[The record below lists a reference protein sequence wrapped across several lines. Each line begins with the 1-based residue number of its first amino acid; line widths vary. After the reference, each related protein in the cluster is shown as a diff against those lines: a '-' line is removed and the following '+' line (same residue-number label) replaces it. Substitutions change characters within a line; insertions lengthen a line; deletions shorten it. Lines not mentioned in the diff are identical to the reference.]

1 MKTKKEKV
9 FSKTLFLRS
18 LALAAMTITTT
29 SLVVSSFWMRHE
41 EIAYQKMSPGFSVD
55 TTEVVFGFWE
65 DVGLIRQQGFVRV
78 SRVGTHSAA
87 QKAGFEIGDSIIAVN
102 GKQLKQTPQAFGRA
116 FLGAYPGKRIEFEI
130 ARNGRREHRI
140 LVLEDNSVLSYPPWD
155 YLNIE
160 GTWLARARADSIGA
174 DTTQGFLV
182 TTAKAKSKLTGGN
195 TRVQSGDIIVRF
207 NGVPLESE
215 SQFFRL
221 MQESAQRQVSIEYL
235 RSGKIHSTN
244 ASLNNPLFY
253 FMLKRYLTLL
263 PSFLLL
269 LFLVVG
275 ATIGWVRLRDSN
287 AFQFSLWIQ
296 CWIVFLCMIPV
307 GIPMQISWPNWAL
320 CALACAFTSSLCLF
334 VVLTI
339 NLFAVFPNPTRLGK
353 IVLRSKWFVFAV
365 CCLSAFIYTGKEMLN
380 LFGGSLSRLSNAI
393 PGFVTDIHGFIL
405 VAVLA
410 LLPALLIAQRIETR
424 HHPERRLKII
434 EYALMSAPM
443 GIIISVVI
451 GFIAWGL
458 STQAIGGILPPIL
471 GLIALL
477 VALVSFF
484 ALPLLLAYGLLTH
497 KVFGIRFILRKG
509 LQYLLV
515 SKGALLLEGGAIFLI
530 IWKIIGTSGSRLAQS
545 VPAMSGVA
553 LGSAALIIVGLS
565 RVNRGIM
572 PAIDRRFFREAYDV
586 RRLLS
591 GLSEQLSTLRER
603 DKILHRT
610 AATVLKTL
618 HPHRVVILLREGEAA
633 HLKGALSI
641 GNGHSRQISYEQLE
655 QSAIST
661 PPFELEAED
670 SIVKQL
676 EQDKAWADVYPE
688 RLDST
693 IEEEKRLFELN
704 CELLIALRGSAGLI
718 GVMALGGKLSEEP
731 FSREDKE
738 LLLTVARQMGMALEN
753 AELLEVAK
761 REAQQARELEM
772 AREVQRNL
780 FPKDLPQAEG
790 WEFAAIC
797 RPARATGGDYYDMFA
812 IDSEHVAF
820 ALGDVSG
827 KGLGPS
833 LVMAS
838 VQSMVRSGL
847 RRKGTELS
855 NLMGELNDHLLEST
869 SPEMFITLFIGVLNV
884 KTGHVRFV
892 NGGHP
897 PPVLVAKQ
905 GAASI
910 RLEERSIMV
919 GILPGFEYREGEAHL
934 EAGSSLV
941 LFSDGVT
948 EAAATIEEM
957 FGEERL
963 LEVLNKA
970 GGGAASAILDSVLE
984 AVDGFTGPAEQSD
997 DISLVVIRRL
1007 R

>member
-1 MKTKKEKV
+1 MTKKKERV
-9 FSKTLFLRS
+9 FSKMLFFRS
-18 LALAAMTITTT
+18 LALVAMTIITT
-29 SLVVSSFWMRHE
+29 SLAVSSFWMRHE
-41 EIAYQKMSPGFSVD
+41 GIAFLKMRPGFSVD
-55 TTEVVFGFWE
+55 TTEVVFGSWE

-78 SRVGTHSAA
+78 SRVGTRSAA

-116 FLGAYPGKRIEFEI
+116 FLGAYPGKRIEFQI

-140 LVLEDNSVLSYPPWD
+140 LVLEDNSFFSYSPWE

-160 GTWLARARADSIGA
+160 GTWLTKVRADSIGA
-174 DTTQGFLV
+174 DTTQGFLI
-182 TTAKAKSKLTGGN
+182 TMAKSKPIGAN
-195 TRVQSGDIIVRF
+195 AWVQSGDIIVRF

-221 MQESAQRQVSIEYL
+221 MQESAQSQVSIEYL
-235 RSGKIHSTN
+235 RSDKIHSTS
-244 ASLNNPLFY
+244 AHSNNPLFD
-253 FMLKRYLTLL
+253 FKLIRYLTLL
-263 PSFLLL
+263 PPFLLL
-269 LFLVVG
+269 LFLLVG
-275 ATIGWVRLRDSN
+275 ATIGWARLRDPN

-296 CWIVFLCMIPV
+296 CWIVFLCFFV
-307 GIPMQISWPNWAL
+307 IPMQISWPNWAL
-320 CALACAFTSSLCLF
+320 CALACAFMSSLCLF
-334 VVLTI
+334 VLLTI

-380 LFGGSLSRLSNAI
+380 LFGGNLSRFSNAI
-393 PGFVTDIHGFIL
+393 PSFVTDIQGYVL
-405 VAVLA
+405 AAVLA
-410 LLPALLIAQRIETR
+410 LGPALLIAQRIETR

-434 EYALMSAPM
+434 EYALMSVPM
-443 GIIISVVI
+443 GIIISIVI
-451 GFIAWGL
+451 GLISWGL
-458 STQAIGGILPPIL
+458 STQAIGGILTPIL
-471 GLIALL
+471 ILIALL

-497 KVFGIRFILRKG
+497 KVFGIRFFLRKG

-572 PAIDRRFFREAYDV
+572 PVIDRRFFREAYDV

-591 GLSEQLSTLRER
+591 GLSEQLSNLRER
-603 DKILHRT
+603 DKILRRT

-618 HPHRVVILLREGEAA
+618 HPHRVVILSRGGEVA

-641 GNGHSRQISYEQLE
+641 ENGHSRQISYEQLE
-655 QSAIST
+655 QSAILT

-670 SIVKQL
+670 SIIKQL
-676 EQDKAWADVYPE
+676 EQGKAWADVYPE

-693 IEEEKRLFELN
+693 IEEEERLFELN
-704 CELLIALRGSAGLI
+704 CELLVALRGSAGLI

-761 REAQQARELEM
+761 REAQQARELEV
-772 AREVQRNL
+772 AREVQQNL
-780 FPKDLPQAEG
+780 FPKELPQAEG

-812 IDSEHVAF
+812 INAEHVAF

-847 RRKGTELS
+847 RRKGTELP

-884 KTGHVRFV
+884 KTGHMRFV

-905 GAASI
+905 GVALI
-910 RLEERSIMV
+910 RLEQRGIMV
-919 GILPGFEYREGEAHL
+919 GILPGFQYSEGEANM
-934 EAGSSLV
+934 EASSSLV

-948 EAAATIEEM
+948 EAAATMEEM

-970 GGGAASAILDSVLE
+970 GAGAASAILDSVLE
-984 AVDGFTGPAEQSD
+984 AVDCFTGQAEQSD
-997 DISLVVIRRL
+997 DISLIVIRRL